1 MHESESE
8 CASGDG
14 SREEERTVAPSLAR
28 EEGDVPVP
36 AHERRTRR

>member
-28 EEGDVPVP
+28 RENVPVP